1 MAKRPVFK
9 INSDTIQLYEVIRI
23 TKGIPVF
30 LEDHLD
36 RLYHSAQLTGMDH
49 LPDSVSLETMIKEYI
64 SSQNQAAGNIKL
76 SFSFTNSASEP
87 RCELNF
93 IPHYYPNPDEYMK
106 GVKVGLLKAVR
117 PIPHAKVQ
125 NSGIRERANQTIS
138 DYGLFEVLLIDSE
151 GNITEGSRSN
161 VFFIKNETL
170 YSTPVENILQGI
182 TRLKIMQICENAR
195 IHVIESAIPLNSLDQ
210 YEAAFLTGT
219 SPKILSI
226 SSIDNIIY
234 KTDLPL
240 LIKLQELYDKMIE
253 DYLVVRR

>member
-1 MAKRPVFK
+1 MAKFPVSK
-9 INSDTIQLYEVIRI
+9 INSDIIQLYEVIRI
-23 TKGIPVF
+23 TEGIPVF

-36 RLYHSAQLTGMDH
+36 RLYHSAQLTGKER
-49 LPDSVSLETMIKEYI
+49 LPDPASLAAMIKEFI
-64 SSQNQAAGNIKL
+64 SSQNQLTGNIKL
-76 SFSFTNSASEP
+76 SFSFSDSTSEP
-87 RCELNF
+87 MCELNF
-93 IPHYYPNPDEYMK
+93 IPHYYPVRDEYTN

-125 NSGIRERANQTIS
+125 NSGIRERANKAIS
-138 DYGLFEVLLIDSE
+138 DNCLFEVLLIDSE

-182 TRLKIMQICENAR
+182 TRLKVMQICENAG
-195 IHVIESAIPLNSLDQ
+195 IQVVESAIPVDSLDQ

-219 SPKILSI
+219 SPKILAIASI
-226 SSIDNIIY
+226 ENIFY

-240 LIKLQELYDKMIE
+240 LIKLQELYDKTIE
-253 DYLVVRR
+253 DYLLLNF

>member
-1 MAKRPVFK
+1 MAKLPVLK
-9 INSDTIQLYEVIRI
+9 TNSDVIQLYEVIRI

-36 RLYHSAQLTGMDH
+36 RLYHSAQLTGMKS
-49 LPDSVSLETMIKEYI
+49 LPDSVSLAAMIKEFI
-64 SSQNQAAGNIKL
+64 SSQNQLTGNIKL
-76 SFSFTNSASEP
+76 SFSSSDSASEP
-87 RCELNF
+87 LFELNF
-93 IPHYYPNPDEYMK
+93 IPHYYPNQDEYTN

-125 NSGIRERANQTIS
+125 NSGIRDRANKAIS
-138 DYGLFEVLLIDSE
+138 DNCLFEVLLIDSE

-182 TRLKIMQICENAR
+182 TRLKVMQICENAGTN
-195 IHVIESAIPLNSLDQ
+195 VVESAIPVDMLDQ

-219 SPKILSI
+219 SPKILTIASI
-226 SSIDNIIY
+226 ENIFY

-240 LIKLQELYDKMIE
+240 LIKLQELYDKMVD
-253 DYLVVRR
+253 DYLIVRR